1 MALRQIYVGD
11 KPVAYRE
18 ATAEGYIRLRRET
31 IEKILSGE
39 VEKGDPLTIAK
50 LAGVMGAKTTPQL
63 LPLSHNIRIEA
74 VELEAW
80 IEKGS
85 QRIGVRARVKTHEKT
100 GVEMEA
106 LTAVATAL
114 LNIWD
119 TVKQYE
125 KDENGQYPITLIEA
139 IKVISKIK
147 SDGGG

>member
-1 MALRQIYVGD
+1 MRQIYVGD

-18 ATAEGYIRLRRET
+18 AIAEGYIRLRRET

-39 VEKGDPLTIAK
+39 VEKGDPLTIAR
-50 LAGVMGAKTTPQL
+50 LAGVIGAKNTPQL
-63 LPLSHNIRIEA
+63 LPLCHNIRIEV
-74 VELEAW
+74 VELDAW
-80 IEKGS
+80 VEKES

-119 TVKQYE
+119 AVKQYE
-125 KDENGQYPITLIEA
+125 KDENGQYPNTFIEA
-139 IKVISKIK
+139 IRVVSKIK
-147 SDGGG
+147 GGGKD